1 MVYNIPMKL
10 KQDVVCNNCNQKHDV
25 YALRCPKC
33 HNLNDQRPNY
43 NFTRNMDW
51 LSLLRQLL
59 LCVGGYLLIQILS
72 VILSLIL
79 TTYFTSLFIN
89 SGYALEDALI
99 LVTEELSLPK
109 YLMLINGLTYLVT
122 LIYVIVIAL
131 PYLKDLIKDYTKLK
145 NIFGG
150 VVGFLC
156 LLGASVLYTTIIS
169 TFYDF
174 SSNDNQNSIVAIT
187 KDFPFLSFLVFAIIG
202 PIVEEFIYRVG
213 LFNSVYRLN
222 KRWLAY
228 LITGVIFGF
237 IHFNFTSSDMINE
250 LVNLPNYIISGLIL
264 SYIYENYSFAGSS
277 IAHILNNV
285 VSLISVF
292 MIQN

>member
-25 YALRCPKC
+25 YALRCHKC

-99 LVTEELSLPK
+99 LVTDELSLPK

-131 PYLKDLIKDYTKLK
+131 PYLKDLLKDYTKLK

-237 IHFNFTSSDMINE
+237 IHFNFTSSDIVNE

-264 SYIYENYSFAGSS
+264 SYVYENYSFAGSS

-292 MIQN
+292 MLQN